1 MDTVEPTTG
10 ITMDLVAVP
19 TLAVTVIGRFAGSV
33 PGDSVTVETDP
44 LAPVAG
50 EGLAPTRLPDV
61 AVKVTVWFGSVV
73 LAWSFTVTI
82 KLTVEPAADD
92 KLVLEGRISMAL
104 AAVDPEEPSTV
115 TEIVADLPEESKTWI
130 EVEPAFTGVMIS
142 LAPETVPVATRS
154 SLLVT
159 K

>member
-10 ITMDLVAVP
+10 ITMDLVAAP
-19 TLAVTVIGRFAGSV
+19 TVAVTVISRFVGSA
-33 PGDSVTVETDP
+33 PGDSVTVETEP

-61 AVKVTVWFGSVV
+61 AVNVTVWFGSVV
-73 LAWSFTVTI
+73 FAWSFTVTM
-82 KLTVEPAADD
+82 KLTVVPAAEDKVALDGNISIELAEVEPDD
-92 KLVLEGRISMAL
+92 
-104 AAVDPEEPSTV
+104 PSTV

-142 LAPETVPVATRS
+142 LEPETVPVATRS